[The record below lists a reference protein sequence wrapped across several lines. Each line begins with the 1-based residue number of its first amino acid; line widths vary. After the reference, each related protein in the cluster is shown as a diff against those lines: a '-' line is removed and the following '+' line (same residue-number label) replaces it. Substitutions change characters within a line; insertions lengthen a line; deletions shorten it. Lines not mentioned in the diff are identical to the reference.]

1 MSSLKNNILL
11 YNNYM
16 EEDKPKPK
24 IKVTEN
30 GRYEVTMEYREK
42 IYSCIGSTP
51 KHALNNFYQ
60 KYKHIIQST
69 QGG

>member
-1 MSSLKNNILL
+1 
-11 YNNYM
+11 M

-30 GRYEVTMEYREK
+30 GRYEVTMEYKEK
-42 IYSCIGSTP
+42 VYSCLGSTP